1 MKTGIDIELD
11 EPNIIFIYKALNQVI
26 LKYGIEFCNQ
36 EIENILIDKEINNEF
51 VNSNGIGT
59 TEYVLKIRFK

>member
-1 MKTGIDIELD
+1 MKTGIDIELN
-11 EPNIIFIYKALNQVI
+11 EPNITFIYKALNQMI